1 MQKKVFYKIRYP
13 FMIKK
18 LQRTRIFDLIKA
30 IYENPTVYITL
41 NGERAMSNE
50 EKKKYKKEISK

>member
-1 MQKKVFYKIRYP
+1 
-13 FMIKK
+13 MIKK
-18 LQRTRIFDLIKA
+18 IQRTRIFDLIKA